1 MSDIGIVVAAHAPL
15 ASALCATA
23 REILGEGV
31 VDDGRLRWAE
41 VEPRASAAD
50 TFERLSNAIAAADQG
65 DGVLLLADLF
75 GGSAANVALAYLG
88 EQQVEVVTGV
98 NLPMVLEALTHAST
112 CDTPAALARRVAEAA
127 QQSVVVAGALLE
139 TTPSLRRESE
149 ASV

>member
-23 REILGEGV
+23 REILGDSAC
-31 VDDGRLRWAE
+31 DDSRLRWAE
-41 VEPRASAAD
+41 VEPSASAAD
-50 TFERLSNAIAAADQG
+50 TFDRLSSAIAAADQG

-98 NLPMVLEALTHAST
+98 NLPMVLEALSHAGEH
-112 CDTPAALARRVAEAA
+112 DTPAALARRVAEAA

-139 TTPSLRRESE
+139 TTPAIRRESE